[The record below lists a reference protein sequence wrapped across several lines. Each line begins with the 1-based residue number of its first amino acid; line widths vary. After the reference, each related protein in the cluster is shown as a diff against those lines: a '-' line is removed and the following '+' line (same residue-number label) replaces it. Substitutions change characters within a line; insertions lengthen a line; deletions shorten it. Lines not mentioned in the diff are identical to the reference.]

1 VGTRQRFQPACGG
14 APSLLFWAGAIQS
27 AAGPG
32 RFSIEA
38 ATREV
43 FLRHT
48 NSRISLDLCAQAG
61 IAAQGAGTS
70 LFGWYSTR
78 EKHWA
83 NWTKL
88 DHDAKLPIPCKC
100 LKELAGTTGLEPAA
114 SAVTAYG
121 SEVTV

>member
-1 VGTRQRFQPACGG
+1 MISNTDSTLLIYSTEHIRVKAYISGTRQRFQPACGG

-83 NWTKL
+83 NG
-88 DHDAKLPIPCKC
+88 PI
-100 LKELAGTTGLEPAA
+100 
-114 SAVTAYG
+114 G
-121 SEVTV
+121 S